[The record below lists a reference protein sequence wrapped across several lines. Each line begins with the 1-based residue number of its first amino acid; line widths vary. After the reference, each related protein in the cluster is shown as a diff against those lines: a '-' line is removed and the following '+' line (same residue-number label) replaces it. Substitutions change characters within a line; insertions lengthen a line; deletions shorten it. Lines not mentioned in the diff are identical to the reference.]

1 MVDAEVG
8 FAKVSVL
15 EGVFLF
21 NVESVGSFLYGFGSS
36 YIDAESRVVVG
47 VVVEGLGRSGH
58 VLVFFLVFLGA
69 FNSPFLCLYSLRSS
83 FVFARFLSGRY

>member
-1 MVDAEVG
+1 MVDAEIG
-8 FAKVSVL
+8 FAEVSVL

-21 NVESVGSFLYGFGSS
+21 DVESVGSFLHSFGSS
-36 YIDAESRVVVG
+36 YVDAESGVIVG
-47 VVVEGLGRSGH
+47 IVVERLGGSGH

-69 FNSPFLCLYSLRSS
+69 FNSPFFCLYSLRSS